1 MNISAVSST
10 PAVSSTSRIQPQ
22 QVSAAVLKSAEGDG
36 DGRTGAAALNDGD
49 SAAQKASQSVAKS
62 SHAVDVKA

>member
-10 PAVSSTSRIQPQ
+10 SRLQPQ
-22 QVSAAVLKSAEGDG
+22 QVSPAVLKSAEGDG

-49 SAAQKASQSVAKS
+49 AAAQKAARSVPQSG
-62 SHAVDVKA
+62 HTVDVKA